1 MDDKE
6 KSDLLKK
13 IFTPILIILGTCGN
27 LISIQI
33 FSKEKMKKYSTFRF
47 LILISFIDICSLY
60 TGCGQIFLE
69 VYFGFDLRSVNDTF
83 CKLNSF
89 VVYFFTHYSSMLM
102 AVMSI
107 DRTIVILSKNNQA
120 VTSTQTTIKIFIFLG
135 IILAL
140 VNSHFLF
147 FTKLNEYDVPSKDVL
162 TIPNSNESQII
173 KLCYGEM
180 NSVYFYYISTIFPWV
195 DLIFYV
201 FVRLIFF
208 NYL

>member
-13 IFTPILIILGTCGN
+13 IFTPILIILGTFGN
-27 LISIQI
+27 LISIKI
-33 FSKEKMKKYSTFRF
+33 FSKEPMKKYSTFRF

-69 VYFGFDLRSVNDTF
+69 VYFSFDLRSVNDTF

-89 VVYFFTHYSSMLM
+89 VVYFFTHYSSMLL
-102 AVMSI
+102 AAMSI
-107 DRTIVILSKNNQA
+107 DRTIFLSKNNQA
-120 VTSTQTTIKIFIFLG
+120 AVTSTRTTNKIFILLG

-147 FTKLNEYDVPSKDVL
+147 FTQLNEYDVPSKDVL
-162 TIPNSNESQII
+162 TTPNSNESQTI
-173 KLCYGEM
+173 KLCYGEI

-201 FVRLIFF
+201 FVRIISF
-208 NYL
+208 